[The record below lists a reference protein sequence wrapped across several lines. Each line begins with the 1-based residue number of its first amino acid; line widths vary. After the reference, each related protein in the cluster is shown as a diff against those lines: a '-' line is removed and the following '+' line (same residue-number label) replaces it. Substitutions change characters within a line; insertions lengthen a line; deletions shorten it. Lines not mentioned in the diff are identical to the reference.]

1 MTSLPFITDVKRG
14 STDDGPGI
22 RTTVF
27 FKGCPLQ
34 CTWCHNPETI
44 SPEQELSITVERCL
58 GTSCRACAGSCNS
71 MDKGVLATRP
81 CITCGVCTQSCPTS
95 ARRLV
100 GRRYSITELTALLLR
115 DRQFY
120 FASGGGVTLS
130 GGEPTLHHNY
140 VATLLQ
146 KLKAQGIHTAIQ
158 TCGLFDFDSFRRALL
173 PHLDLVFFD
182 LKLVDQAEHRYY
194 TGVDNQV
201 ILTNFSRLAA
211 EIGTRLIPRTPLVPN
226 ITATRHNL
234 AAVASFLRQT
244 GISACELLPYNPGG
258 IEKRRSLGLPIPPGL
273 SQQFM
278 NHDEERR
285 LTAIFQEELQPL
297 NSTTNH

>member
-1 MTSLPFITDVKRG
+1 MTALPFITDVKRG
-14 STDDGPGI
+14 SIDDGPGI

-34 CTWCHNPETI
+34 CIWCHNPETI
-44 SPEQELSITVERCL
+44 SPGQELAITVGRCL
-58 GTSCRACAGSCNS
+58 GTACRACAGSCHAVDN
-71 MDKGVLATRP
+71 GVLATRS
-81 CITCGVCTQSCPTS
+81 CIACGVCAQSCPTS

-100 GRRYSITELTALLLR
+100 GRRYSITELTPLLLR

-130 GGEPTLHHNY
+130 GGEPTLHHHY

-146 KLKAQGIHTAIQ
+146 KLKAQGINTAIQ
-158 TCGLFDFDSFRRALL
+158 TCGLFDFDSFRRTLL

-182 LKLVDQAEHRYY
+182 LKLIDTAEHRYY
-194 TGVDNQV
+194 TGMDNQV
-201 ILTNFSRLAA
+201 ILTNFSQLAG
-211 EIGTRLIPRTPLVPN
+211 EIGTRLIPRTPLVPH

-234 AAVASFLRQT
+234 TAIAALLRRT

-258 IEKRRSLGLPIPPGL
+258 IEKRRNLRLPIPPGL
-273 SQQFM
+273 PQQFM
-278 NHDEERR
+278 PHDEERR
-285 LTAIFQEELQPL
+285 LTAIFREALQPRI
-297 NSTTNH
+297 SAANH